1 MTLKVTNFAVGTWQL
16 DDSSEEA
23 AAHATSKRNI
33 IFGGGRGYCVCG
45 KLAQVVMARYMG

>member
-1 MTLKVTNFAVGTWQL
+1 MTLKGTNFAVGTWQL

-45 KLAQVVMARYMG
+45 KLAQVMARYMG